1 MKTLIKTLLCFFT
14 IFSVI
19 LLVACTPL
27 NTPENTKPEIQEQNT
42 NNTQPSVQSEK
53 TEPIS
58 LDFNVKSI
66 QAAPDS
72 SITYPQIQL
81 LTLTETAT
89 VIDDLKA
96 LQNQYGNEAPTLG
109 VGAEELSYD
118 EAYFE
123 NKSLV
128 LIRATIPMDGTL
140 MVSQVN
146 YDGKALKVT
155 LEYPEVAEG
164 TLSLSAFGYW
174 CMFVEINAKL
184 PDTTTVSVETVIA
197 DS

>member
-1 MKTLIKTLLCFFT
+1 MKQSPKIALC
-14 IFSVI
+14 ILMLFSVI
-19 LLVACTPL
+19 TMVACTPL
-27 NTPENTKPEIQEQNT
+27 DTPENTKPQVQDK
-42 NNTQPSVQSEK
+42 NNTQPSVQPEK

-140 MVSQVN
+140 TVSQVN

>member
-1 MKTLIKTLLCFFT
+1 MGRSLKIILCVLT
-14 IFSVI
+14 IVS
-19 LLVACTPL
+19 LMTLVACTTSDTAGNTEPQKQNMADTQPTTQP
-27 NTPENTKPEIQEQNT
+27 NTPKPAAL
-42 NNTQPSVQSEK
+42 SY
-53 TEPIS
+53 
-58 LDFNVKSI
+58 DVKFI
-66 QAAPDS
+66 QADHNDS
-72 SITYPQIQL
+72 VTYPQIQL

-140 MVSQVN
+140 TVSQVN